1 MVSLMT
7 VQKKQSSGSDGEETE
22 DTTDEKTTTSD
33 VTNSIER
40 EGGSGGDAP
49 EIRGLTDDASYNST
63 QKMRDKEVS
72 EIQYASIP
80 KIDLDKVIV
89 DYQTVSKVFNKT
101 YSNPSGNSEQRYID
115 SNLEELNTHFKDNK
129 KIISYMVKEFEMK
142 LQTNMQGH
150 QFQKLELWIW
160 VGYILTSSMM
170 TYSEK

>member
-1 MVSLMT
+1 MSSEET
-7 VQKKQSSGSDGEETE
+7 SSGSDGEETE

-40 EGGSGGDAP
+40 EGGSGGNAP

-80 KIDLDKVIV
+80 KIDLNKVIV

-101 YSNPSGNSEQRYID
+101 YSKPSGNSEQRYID

-142 LQTNMQGH
+142 KACRPICKSISFKNWNFGYGSVTYLQVQ
-150 QFQKLELWIW
+150 
-160 VGYILTSSMM
+160 
-170 TYSEK
+170 